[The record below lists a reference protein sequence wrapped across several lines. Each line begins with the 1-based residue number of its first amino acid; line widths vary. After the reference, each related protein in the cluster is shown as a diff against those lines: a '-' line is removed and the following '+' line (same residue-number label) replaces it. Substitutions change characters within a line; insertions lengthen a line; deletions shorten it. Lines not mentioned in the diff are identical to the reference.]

1 MERVRSVIQVVRDI
15 WGRRE
20 LVKYLVLADLKS
32 THKNTALGYLWWLF
46 DPILLM
52 VVYTFLVYVLR
63 RNSQRADEI
72 LPFPVFLFTA
82 LLAWKSFAYSLR
94 GCVSAITKNA
104 PLIRS
109 VAFPKSVFPV
119 ALTLS
124 SVTQFAI
131 GVVSLLLIACIFA
144 IWSPNRLPTWEMVYF
159 IPAMALQTVISLG
172 LGLLVATTGVFFRDL
187 ANILTFLIR
196 LMFYLSPGLYSMQMV
211 ADMTQK
217 HPMLLQIYKLNP
229 FVHLFSIYRLGL
241 GFPYPKQLNL
251 ATSFLYLAVV
261 AVLFL
266 LIGLA
271 VFGWK
276 EKRFAKVI

>member
-1 MERVRSVIQVVRDI
+1 MNRVLKDLWR
-15 WGRRE
+15 RRE

-32 THKNTALGYLWWLF
+32 THKNTVLGYLWWLL

-63 RNSQRADEI
+63 RNSQRAEEI
-72 LPFPVFLFTA
+72 MPYPVFLFTA

-94 GCVSAITKNA
+94 GCVSAITRNG

-131 GVVSLLLIACIFA
+131 GVISLLAIACLFGFWAPHRWPDWRMAYFA
-144 IWSPNRLPTWEMVYF
+144 
-159 IPAMALQTVISLG
+159 PAMGLQTVISLG
-172 LGLLVATTGVFFRDL
+172 LGLLVAAVGVFFRDL

-196 LMFYLSPGLYSMQMV
+196 LTFYLSPGLYSVRMV
-211 ADMTQK
+211 AEMTDGNRAL
-217 HPMLLQIYKLNP
+217 MLLFKANP
-229 FVHLFSIYRLGL
+229 FVHLFSLYRLGL
-241 GFPYPKQLNL
+241 GFDYPADLNI
-251 ATSFLYLAVV
+251 ATSFGYLAAV
-261 AVLFL
+261 AVVL
-266 LIGLA
+266 LVAGLA

-276 EKRFAKVI
+276 EKRFAKMI